1 MVFIPA
7 MAYEFA
13 KMRQAE
19 ITREAQAPMP
29 NVKATIKSQDRFAEQ
44 SSPADRTFIFRRM
57 CSAIGDLL
65 ISAGSS
71 LKRYSGATPTV
82 SELGAN

>member
-19 ITREAQAPMP
+19 ITREAQVPMP
-29 NVKATIKSQDRFAEQ
+29 NVKASIMSQDRFAEQ
-44 SSPADRTFIFRRM
+44 LSPTRTLIFRRL
-57 CSAIGDLL
+57 CSAVGDRL
-65 ISAGSS
+65 IATGSS

-82 SELGAN
+82 SELGAI